1 MKHESR
7 SRPNMFTAIR
17 GTLARRPR
25 FLTGAAILYLG
36 FVSTAKGEISEQQQ
50 QRVDASIARALDYLA
65 HAQLPEG
72 AWRMDGYGEDTSGTS
87 LAVMSFLAAGHVPD
101 EGPYGTRVTRGIR
114 WVCAHQES
122 NGMLVHHR
130 SHGPM
135 YSHGI
140 STLMLAEAL
149 GMCGEDDAPV
159 VRRALE
165 RGILLILA
173 AQEVAKD
180 ARHAGGWRYQVDSRD
195 SDLSVTGWQVLSLRA
210 AKDAGCDVPAE
221 AIDRAI
227 QYVKH
232 CSVGDNRGFGYEPG
246 DGQTSV
252 LTGTGITCL
261 EVCGAHEAPE
271 SVGGA
276 LWLLENPLRYDSN
289 YFFYGVYYTGVGMS
303 KLGGKFAE
311 RTQERLRELLLPA
324 QDPDGS
330 WSPKHGSEQP
340 AGKVY
345 ATSMAVLALTVD
357 YRYLPIYQR

>member
-1 MKHESR
+1 MTPNEPSISR
-7 SRPNMFTAIR
+7 RAAVGACLAAVVAPLLPSTSRADE
-17 GTLARRPR
+17 
-25 FLTGAAILYLG
+25 
-36 FVSTAKGEISEQQQ
+36 VQQ
-50 QRVDASIARALDYLA
+50 QRVDAAISRALEYLA
-65 HAQLPEG
+65 QEQTPDG
-72 AWRMDGYGEDTSGTS
+72 SWRLDGYGEDTSGTS

-101 EGPYGTRVTRGIR
+101 EGPYGVQITRGIR

-140 STLMLAEAL
+140 STLMLAESL
-149 GMCGEDDAPV
+149 GMVGEHDAPV

-165 RGILLILA
+165 RGIMLILD
-173 AQEVAKD
+173 AQAVRKE

-195 SDLSVTGWQVLSLRA
+195 SDLSVTGWQALSLRA

-227 QYVKH
+227 QYVKN
-232 CSVGDNRGFGYEPG
+232 CSVRDNRGFGYEPG
-246 DGQTSV
+246 HGQTPV

-261 EVCGAHEAPE
+261 EVCGEHRAEE
-271 SVGGA
+271 SIGGA
-276 LWLLENPLRYDSN
+276 DWLLANPLRYDSN
-289 YFFYGVYYTGVGMS
+289 YFFYGVYYTGIGMS
-303 KLGGKFAE
+303 KLGGHYAE

-324 QDPDGS
+324 QQADGC
-330 WSPKHGSEQP
+330 WEPKHGSEHG
-340 AGKVY
+340 AGRVY
-345 ATSMAVLALTVD
+345 ATSLAVLALTVE